1 MWISWLCGALQR
13 PALVLVC
20 FGLLL
25 LLSLWR
31 LPQLNVDAFPDVT
44 PVQVVINTQADGL
57 AAEEVEQFISY
68 PIETA
73 MFGLPGVVDIR
84 SLSRTGLSVVTV
96 VFTEGS
102 DAQLARQLVFQQ
114 LEQATEQ
121 IPSGFGRPEIG
132 PDTSGLG
139 EVFQYVLT
147 ASADSG
153 VDAAELRSLND
164 YLVKL
169 LLMPVDGVTEVLSF
183 GGEVRQYQVQVDPYR
198 LQSHQLTLEDVVAAL
213 RAANQNAGGWYQP
226 QGMEQWVVRGYGL
239 LPAGENGLQTL
250 RELAIAWQ
258 GDTPIRLQ
266 QLARVQ
272 FGAEPRAGA
281 VSMTRRTAD
290 GEVDRL
296 GEVIAGIVVKH
307 RTANSK
313 TTIEALQNKL
323 PLVQQALPA
332 GITLEVFYDQAD
344 LVNRA
349 VSTVSQALLLALLLI
364 VLLQWL
370 LLRHLYAMLLVVL
383 TVPVALLLALLVMEQ
398 LGMTANLMSLGGLAL
413 AIGILVDGAVVIV
426 DALLRRLA
434 QGCVQQQSI
443 SIRDEMQ
450 QVLHQMAKPVLLA
463 SLVVMLAFAPLFV
476 LPGVGGQL
484 FQPMAVSILLALA
497 AALLC
502 ALLLVPAL
510 AVLLLQPSK
519 PYRPVRLIRL
529 LELGYH
535 RLLRRL
541 LPLAYWLLGM
551 VLVLG
556 LAGVLLL
563 SRLGTEFVPELEE
576 GTLNLRVTLA
586 PTASL
591 ETALYVA
598 PQLEAM
604 LLEFP
609 EVRYALSK
617 IGAAELG
624 GDPEPVSNIE
634 IIIGLTPVNRWQ
646 SADNRQQLQQQMH
659 EKLSAFPGLL
669 LNFSQPIATR
679 VDELL
684 AGVQG
689 QLVVRLAGPELAV
702 LAEHGEQIADLLQQ
716 IPGAVDVAT
725 EVTQQE
731 LQLLIE
737 PKREQLARY
746 GVTVADIMQLI
757 TQGVAGVSAG
767 TIVDGNARYAVAV
780 RLAEPYRQHADALA
794 ALPVR
799 RANGQSIRLGELVQI
814 QLLPAPSVIRRDAG
828 QRRLMVQANVRG
840 RDIGSVVQQLEQGL
854 SRLQLPAGYSVQ
866 IGGQYQLQQQAM
878 QRLQW
883 LIPLSLL
890 AMALL
895 LYASVRSV
903 RQLLLL
909 LSAIPMALFG
919 GVLTLWLGHWYL
931 SVPAM
936 IGLMMVF
943 GLAILN
949 GVVLLDAMNQRQ
961 QTGMSR
967 KRAILSGASQRLRP
981 VLMTASTTAL
991 GLLPLLLATGVGSE
1005 IQRPL
1010 AVVVLGGLCT
1020 ATLLTLLVLPVLNYR
1035 FERR

>member
-1 MWISWLCGALQR
+1 MWNSWLCAALQR
-13 PALVLVC
+13 PALVLLC

-25 LLSLWR
+25 VVSLWR

-73 MFGLPGVVDIR
+73 MFGLPDVVDIR

-96 VFTEGS
+96 VFAEGS

-114 LEQATEQ
+114 LERASEQ
-121 IPSGFGRPEIG
+121 IPAGFGRPEIG

-153 VDAAELRSLND
+153 MDAAALRSLND

-169 LLMPVDGVTEVLSF
+169 LLMPVAGVTEVLSF

-198 LQSHQLTLEDVVAAL
+198 LQSYQFTLDDVVSAL
-213 RAANQNAGGWYQP
+213 QSANQNAGGWYLP

-239 LPAGENGLQTL
+239 VPAGESGLQLL
-250 RELAIAWQ
+250 RELPIGWQ
-258 GDTPIRLQ
+258 EDRPIELQ
-266 QLARVQ
+266 MLATVAL
-272 FGAEPRAGA
+272 GAEPRAGA
-281 VSMTRRTAD
+281 VSMTRRSAD
-290 GEVDRL
+290 GQADSL
-296 GEVIAGIVVKH
+296 GEVVAGIVVKH
-307 RTANSK
+307 RTANTK
-313 TTIEALQNKL
+313 ATIDALQRQL
-323 PLVQQALPA
+323 PRVQQALPA
-332 GITLEVFYDQAD
+332 GVRLEVFYDQAD
-344 LVNRA
+344 LVDQAIR
-349 VSTVSQALLLALLLI
+349 TVSQALLLALLLI
-364 VLLQWL
+364 VLLQWW
-370 LLRHLYAMLLVVL
+370 LLRHLRAMLLVVI
-383 TVPVALLLALLVMEQ
+383 TVPVALLLALLVLEQ

-413 AIGILVDGAVVIV
+413 AIGILVDGAVVVV
-426 DALLRRLA
+426 DALLRRMALA
-434 QGCVQQQSI
+434 HPQEQSM
-443 SIRDEMQ
+443 RALMQ
-450 QVLHQMAKPVLLA
+450 QVLRQMAKPVLLA
-463 SLVVMLAFAPLFV
+463 SLVVMLAFAPLFA

-484 FQPMAVSILLALA
+484 FQPMAISILLALG

-510 AVLLLQPSK
+510 AVVLLK
-519 PYRPVRLIRL
+519 PTSGYRPVRGLRL
-529 LELGYH
+529 LQLGYR

-541 LPLAYWLLGM
+541 LRFAYWQA
-551 VLVLG
+551 G
-556 LAGVLLL
+556 LVLLL
-563 SRLGTEFVPELEE
+563 GVAGVVLLTRLGTEFVPELEE
-576 GTLNLRVTLA
+576 GTLNVRVTLA

-634 IIIGLTPVNRWQ
+634 ILVGLTPMATWHNGG
-646 SADNRQQLQQQMH
+646 DRQQLQQQMQQR
-659 EKLSAFPGLL
+659 LSAFPGLL

-689 QLVVRLAGPELAV
+689 QLVVRLAGPDLQV
-702 LAEHGEQIADLLQQ
+702 LAEQGEQLAALLQQ

-731 LQLLIE
+731 MQLLIE
-737 PKREQLARY
+737 PRREQLARY
-746 GVTVADIMQLI
+746 GVTVADLMQLI
-757 TQGVAGVSAG
+757 RQGVAGVTAS
-767 TIVDGNARYAVAV
+767 TVLDGNARYAIAV
-780 RLAEPYRQHADALA
+780 RLAGPYRQDADALA

-799 RANGQSIRLGELVQI
+799 RANGQSIRLGELVHI
-814 QLLPAPSVIRRDAG
+814 QAVPAPAIIRRDAG

-840 RDIGSVVQQLEQGL
+840 RDIGSVVQQLEETL
-854 SRLQLPAGYSVQ
+854 SQLQLPAGYSWQ
-866 IGGQYQLQQQAM
+866 LGGQYQLQQQAM

-909 LSAIPMALFG
+909 LTAIPMALFG
-919 GVLTLWLGHWYL
+919 GVLALWLGHWYL
-931 SVPAM
+931 SVPAL

-943 GLAILN
+943 GLAVLN
-949 GVVLLDAMNQRQ
+949 GVVLLDAMNQQ
-961 QTGMSR
+961 QGSGMAI
-967 KRAILSGASQRLRP
+967 KRAVLAGASQRLRP
-981 VLMTASTTAL
+981 VLLTASTTAL

-1010 AVVVLGGLCT
+1010 AVVVLGGLVS
-1020 ATLLTLLVLPVLNYR
+1020 ATLLTLLVLPVLNHR
-1035 FERR
+1035 FMQR